1 MPGRLLVATNPYFDD
16 SEGDAVSEP
25 SASSW
30 VDSSDDSF
38 PGAPTAN
45 TGGMPDAPSNGAVPW
60 FEEEPPAPSSSPTPT
75 APPRR
80 PRPPA
85 RPTPATPASPVPK
98 PEPVPAPAPAPTAAR
113 EPEPTPPPPA
123 PKPQASPPQYP
134 LEPEYTPPTPSPDEV
149 VEDIPQVAPKP
160 KKRRRSHDYDSLG
173 EGVDSDASEYDAPAT
188 PKKTAPKKKSGIGG
202 LIAYLNSGNNKDKGD
217 SPEED
222 ESSKSK
228 KERKAATATAGGRW
242 KVLAFRY
249 TAWGLLALI
258 GVLGLRSLLF
268 PNTVDP
274 NEVAAQVRVEI
285 GENGFPVDAGVA
297 FASRFTEEYFTF
309 DPKHPSLREERLR
322 GYLPTNSDDN
332 WLSDQSASTV
342 AQMVVSGPFLVG
354 EPEFTEE
361 QCDLSTATSF
371 CRATFIF
378 VAEVAESKTDRS
390 KPNSNQTIDLEFKQP
405 NWLYLSVPVVA
416 NPYGVA
422 IGGAPGFTPG
432 QIAVNEEVPQFLAP
446 DDDAAGSLEA
456 ALPGFFD
463 QWSKSD
469 TAALTNLWAAPNA
482 ERIVYQGLG
491 GEVAL
496 ALGAESVSD
505 VQVSVPLVDAE
516 TGEVGDLRDA
526 VATVEWRRSDN
537 QTVYRQ
543 SYRLKVVLV
552 DLATNK
558 WQVQDVEGGWFGVTD
573 DEDFA
578 NSKPEAE
585 GDSGS
590 EPVPVLP
597 AESPETGL
605 S

>member
-1 MPGRLLVATNPYFDD
+1 MATNPYFDD

-25 SASSW
+25 SSSSW

-38 PGAPTAN
+38 PGAPTVN
-45 TGGMPDAPSNGAVPW
+45 RGGSPEAPNGGVPW
-60 FEEEPPAPSSSPTPT
+60 FEEEAPAPSSSPTPT

-85 RPTPATPASPVPK
+85 RPAPAAPTPTPVP
-98 PEPVPAPAPAPTAAR
+98 T
-113 EPEPTPPPPA
+113 PTPTREQEPPVVPT
-123 PKPQASPPQYP
+123 PTPSQTPQAPQPP
-134 LEPEYTPPTPSPDEV
+134 LEPEYVPPTPSPDETI
-149 VEDIPQVAPKP
+149 EDLPQVAPKP
-160 KKRRRSHDYDSLG
+160 KKRRQAHDYDSLG
-173 EGVDSDASEYDAPAT
+173 ANDSDEGEYGAPAT

-202 LIAYLNSGNNKDKGD
+202 LIAYLNSGNNKD
-217 SPEED
+217 ED
-222 ESSKSK
+222 DGEGNKSSKPK
-228 KERKAATATAGGRW
+228 NERKAATATAGGRW

-258 GVLGLRSLLF
+258 GILGLRSLLF

-390 KPNSNQTIDLEFKQP
+390 KPNSNQAIDLEYKKP
-405 NWLYLSVPVVA
+405 SWLYLSVPVVA

-446 DDDAAGSLEA
+446 DDDATGSLEA

-491 GEVAL
+491 GEVSL
-496 ALGAESVSD
+496 ALGAESVNE
-505 VQVSVPLVDAE
+505 VQVSLPLADPN
-516 TGEVGDLRDA
+516 TGEVGELRDA
-526 VATVEWRRSDN
+526 VATVDWRRSDN

-558 WQVQDVEGGWFGVTD
+558 WQVQNVEGGWFGVTD
-573 DEDFA
+573 NEDFA
-578 NSKPEAE
+578 ATGTPGESDAGGEPAPILPTETPEA
-585 GDSGS
+585 
-590 EPVPVLP
+590 
-597 AESPETGL
+597 GL